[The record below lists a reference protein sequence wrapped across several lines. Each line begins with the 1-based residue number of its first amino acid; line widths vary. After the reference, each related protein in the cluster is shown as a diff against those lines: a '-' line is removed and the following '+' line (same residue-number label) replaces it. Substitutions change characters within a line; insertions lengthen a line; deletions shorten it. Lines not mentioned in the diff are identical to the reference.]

1 MLQTCMNRILL
12 VLTSACHTRLGWLA
26 LLYGDLRTPPA
37 VDLEAC
43 VPRDGQDNRFCETL
57 QVCPVYAPYNH
68 CRVESSC

>member
-1 MLQTCMNRILL
+1 MNRVLL

-43 VPRDGQDNRFCETL
+43 VQRDRQDGLCCETA
-57 QVCPVYAPYNH
+57 QVCAVYAPYND
-68 CRVESSC
+68 C

>member
-1 MLQTCMNRILL
+1 MLQTYMNRVLL

-43 VPRDGQDNRFCETL
+43 VQRDGQDGLCCETA
-57 QVCPVYAPYNH
+57 QASAVYAAYSD
-68 CRVESSC
+68 C

>member
-1 MLQTCMNRILL
+1 MNRVLL

-43 VPRDGQDNRFCETL
+43 VQRDGQGGLCCETV
-57 QVCPVYAPYNH
+57 QTCAAYTAYSD
-68 CRVESSC
+68 C

>member
-1 MLQTCMNRILL
+1 MNRVLL

-43 VPRDGQDNRFCETL
+43 VPRDRQDSPCCETV
-57 QVCPVYAPYNH
+57 QVCAMYAPYNH
-68 CRVESSC
+68 C

>member
-1 MLQTCMNRILL
+1 MQTRMNRVLL

-43 VPRDGQDNRFCETL
+43 LPRDRQDGACCETAQTVDL
-57 QVCPVYAPYNH
+57 CSAYVPYSH
-68 CRVESSC
+68 C